1 LIVPS
6 GCDMDVLPRMTRPLF
21 ELFRAM
27 SPIQRATFVA
37 VPALVLA
44 GLTWLVVFNRPD
56 DHQPVLFG
64 RTFASDELFI
74 AEKALNQ
81 AGLLN
86 YRRDDRRLLAPAAEL
101 DRYNAALVEFDAVPP
116 DLGSQMLKQFETL
129 GPFSTDR
136 HRQEMKDALLLQELR
151 RMIKAVPDIE
161 DARVAVASSG
171 RRVGFGQK
179 PRVTANVTVKP
190 RAGREV
196 SARLVGSLRQAVA
209 SMVPDLLPA
218 DVTVFDVAKG
228 QAYSGEQNDDPL
240 DGRLLQRVRE
250 FTRQYEQQIQK
261 ALAFIP
267 NATVAVHVDI
277 DNLKSSVVR
286 QERIRTNHAD
296 PPSGDGNGKGNGGVN
311 EPGGVQL
318 IGHDDTEPGAIRYSA
333 GFRGPDSPSTD
344 FTREFSERELLAA
357 MPRAVQVSVG
367 IPREYYRDVAAR
379 RKAQT
384 ETHNRRLDLDS
395 IEEEVLTKVERTV
408 GRLIPVGSPHDAIS
422 VTTVDRMT
430 DEPVE
435 PTLTAVDQL
444 SVLAWRH
451 GGSIALGLL
460 VIWALWMLSRLSA
473 AAPAQ
478 RSPTPFTTPPTQHAA
493 PPQHPIETPSPTT
506 VPPPFASEPT
516 HPMAAPP
523 RGQVGPETL
532 EVSAAGIASERREQ
546 SLHND
551 SPIEL
556 STRMSPAGTVG
567 ATDASDSMF
576 SGSNGHRGASHSVE
590 SHGIESRSNEYGPFE
605 FLIGRHPDD
614 VRQLLQDERPQTI
627 AVIAAQLAPAMSAA
641 VLAGLAPDL
650 QADILQR
657 VARLGPT
664 DPGILADIAAE
675 LKNRL
680 GRTRV
685 RAGGVSNAA
694 AVLRESSRP
703 AARSI
708 LATMDEDL
716 DSDLAD
722 ELRQTLFSFDD
733 LLKLDDDTLRVILE
747 ETDDRQWAL
756 ALKASPEPVR
766 QKVLGCL
773 PTRVV
778 QAFKDEMDSLGPVR
792 LSEVTSVRQQIAD
805 SIHRLDEAG
814 LIVLPVN

>member
-1 LIVPS
+1 
-6 GCDMDVLPRMTRPLF
+6 MDVLPRITRPLF
-21 ELFRAM
+21 ELLRAM

-64 RTFASDELFI
+64 RTFASDEMI
-74 AEKALNQ
+74 VAEKALNQ

-190 RAGREV
+190 RAGCEV

-267 NATVAVHVDI
+267 NATVAVHVDL

-286 QERIRTNHAD
+286 KERIRTNHGES
-296 PPSGDGNGKGNGGVN
+296 PSTD
-311 EPGGVQL
+311 EPGSVQL
-318 IGHDDTEPGAIRYSA
+318 IGHDDAEPGSVRHSA
-333 GFRGPDSPSTD
+333 GFRDPGSPPTD
-344 FTREFSERELLAA
+344 FTREVSEHELLAA

-430 DEPVE
+430 EETVE
-435 PTLTAVDQL
+435 PTLTVVDEL

-451 GGSIALGLL
+451 GGSIPRSAGDLGAVDVVPPECCRTGTDLNANTAIGGTTDNSTDTTL
-460 VIWALWMLSRLSA
+460 NDSDTKRSATDPTRRPA
-473 AAPAQ
+473 AAPDRCTVTNDCPCTVCFGSSQ
-478 RSPTPFTTPPTQHAA
+478 
-493 PPQHPIETPSPTT
+493 PS
-506 VPPPFASEPT
+506 
-516 HPMAAPP
+516 
-523 RGQVGPETL
+523 G
-532 EVSAAGIASERREQ
+532 
-546 SLHND
+546 D
-551 SPIEL
+551 
-556 STRMSPAGTVG
+556 
-567 ATDASDSMF
+567 
-576 SGSNGHRGASHSVE
+576 
-590 SHGIESRSNEYGPFE
+590 
-605 FLIGRHPDD
+605 
-614 VRQLLQDERPQTI
+614 
-627 AVIAAQLAPAMSAA
+627 
-641 VLAGLAPDL
+641 
-650 QADILQR
+650 
-657 VARLGPT
+657 
-664 DPGILADIAAE
+664 
-675 LKNRL
+675 
-680 GRTRV
+680 
-685 RAGGVSNAA
+685 
-694 AVLRESSRP
+694 P
-703 AARSI
+703 AARAGRTGSVGGRI
-708 LATMDEDL
+708 
-716 DSDLAD
+716 
-722 ELRQTLFSFDD
+722 R
-733 LLKLDDDTLRVILE
+733 R
-747 ETDDRQWAL
+747 DR
-756 ALKASPEPVR
+756 
-766 QKVLGCL
+766 G
-773 PTRVV
+773 
-778 QAFKDEMDSLGPVR
+778 
-792 LSEVTSVRQQIAD
+792 
-805 SIHRLDEAG
+805 
-814 LIVLPVN
+814 